1 MKKTIKALLLSA
13 GLGTRLRPL
22 TNHTPKCLIKVKGV
36 PLLETWLNKLEKL
49 GCEEVLINTHYLK
62 DQVKEFLVSRK
73 KTNMKINIVY
83 EDKLLGTAG
92 TLIKNL
98 NFFDNS
104 IGLLIHADNYM
115 EDELFPFIES
125 FYLRPNNCLL
135 SMLTFE
141 TDNPSSCGI
150 IERDENNVLTA
161 FYEKQ
166 PGNYGN
172 CANGA
177 IYAFEREFID
187 FVKNLPLLTTDFSC
201 DVIPK
206 LIGKIHTWKTLKSYE
221 DIGSYASLNK
231 SLMLSENKNTNLV
244 DSFPGFVNSYLNNLN
259 KCFNESIN
267 DQIHFL
273 AINLREAWAR
283 GSQIFICG
291 NGGSAGNAIHIANDF
306 IYGAGACGTDTFLPG
321 LRVEALTS
329 NPAVMSC
336 LANDTGF
343 ENIFSHQ
350 IKVKGS
356 KNDIL
361 IVLSG
366 SGNSENVIEALKT
379 ARERGMTSHAIIAF
393 DGGLC
398 KSLADNPIH
407 FSTYDMQIA
416 EDLQLIVGH
425 LCMQWLSQ
433 NKPNLSFN

>member
-1 MKKTIKALLLSA
+1 MKRTIKALLLSA

-62 DQVKEFLVSRK
+62 DKVKEFLASRR
-73 KTNMKINIVY
+73 KTNMKINIIY

-115 EDELFPFIES
+115 EDDLSPFIES
-125 FYLRPNNCLL
+125 FNLRPKNCLL

-150 IERDENNVLTA
+150 IKSDKNNIVTA

-166 PGNYGN
+166 LGNNGN

-177 IYAFEREFID
+177 IYAFESEFID
-187 FVKNLPLLTTDFSC
+187 FVKNLPILTTDFSC

-244 DSFPGFVNSYLNNLN
+244 NSFPSFINSYLNNLN
-259 KCFNESIN
+259 NCFTKSIN
-267 DQIHFL
+267 EQIQFL
-273 AINLREAWAR
+273 AISLREAWAR

-306 IYGAGACGTDTFLPG
+306 IYGAGACGTDPMLPG

-366 SGNSENVIEALKT
+366 SGNSANVIEALKA
-379 ARERGMTSHAIIAF
+379 ARDKGITSHAIIAF

-398 KSLADNPIH
+398 KKLADNPIH
-407 FSTYDMQIA
+407 FLTDDMQIA

-425 LCMQWLSQ
+425 LCMQWLSN